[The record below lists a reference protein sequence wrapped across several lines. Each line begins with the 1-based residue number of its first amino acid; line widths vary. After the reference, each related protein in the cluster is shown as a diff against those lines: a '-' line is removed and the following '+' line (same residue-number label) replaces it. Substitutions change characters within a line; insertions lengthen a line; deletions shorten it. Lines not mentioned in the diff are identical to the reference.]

1 MIDWLFRNRR
11 TGEITIAQFPNAPLL
26 VFLGAEVV
34 RWIFRPAGSVGTAVD
49 VVATVALVAWAGDEV
64 VRGVNPWRRMLGGG
78 VLAVTVVG
86 VALGR

>member
-1 MIDWLFRNRR
+1 M
-11 TGEITIAQFPNAPLL
+11 
-26 VFLGAEVV
+26 
-34 RWIFRPAGSVGTAVD
+34 RWIFRPAGSVGTVVD